1 MGIVNIHYFLET
13 ENQHTVTGKPALK
26 VLLDETRTTRL
37 VPLLAGDAFARR
49 YMLLLGGGGGQS
61 TRWFRR
67 RQWRG

>member
-1 MGIVNIHYFLET
+1 M
-13 ENQHTVTGKPALK
+13 
-26 VLLDETRTTRL
+26 LLDETRTTRL